1 MHPFLQRL
9 TIGAFDVHAAVQL
22 PLRIPLTLIACAGLV
37 LGLSMGT
44 RHVQGLFMLPLL
56 QEHGWGRETFS
67 LALGLQMLV
76 WGVMQPVTGFIADRY
91 GTGRV
96 VFAGCIVYA
105 AGLVV
110 EAHATTTL
118 LLSLGTGVV
127 TGMGLTA
134 TTFAVVYGA
143 LSRRVPA
150 HLRGTAQG
158 LAGGIGGL
166 IQFVL
171 VPLAQAGISRI
182 GWSNTLQVLAVLIF
196 MASATAWALDDRRA
210 EEPAGGAAPEPAGPV
225 FRAALGHRGFW
236 LLNLGFVSCG
246 FQLSFLGA
254 HLPAFLRDSGM
265 AVSAG
270 VNAIA
275 IIALANAA
283 GTYVCGRLADRY
295 RPKYLLS
302 GLYTVRTLAMI
313 AFVALPL
320 TPGTLYA
327 FALVMGATWLG
338 TVPLTSAVLAQIF
351 GVRYIGALFGLVFLG
366 HQLGGFLG
374 AWLGG
379 VVHDATASYQW
390 MWSISIALGVASV
403 GLNLPIRDRSV
414 EHTLRVVPA

>member
-1 MHPFLQRL
+1 MMTAGVRF
-9 TIGAFDVHAAVQL
+9 
-22 PLRIPLTLIACAGLV
+22 RIPLALIVCAGLV

-56 QEHGWGRETFS
+56 EEHGWGRETFS

-76 WGVMQPVTGFIADRY
+76 WGVMQPVIGLVADRY

-96 VFAGCIVYA
+96 IAVGCLTYA
-105 AGLVV
+105 IGLVM
-110 EAHATTTL
+110 EAHASSAL
-118 LLSLGTGVV
+118 LLSIGTGLVI
-127 TGMGLTA
+127 GLGLTA

-143 LSRRVPA
+143 LSRRVPP

-166 IQFVL
+166 VQFLL
-171 VPLAQAGISRI
+171 VPLTQAGISHI
-182 GWSNTLQVLAVLIF
+182 GWSSTLQVTAALIF
-196 MASATAWALDDRRA
+196 VASATAWVLDDRTA
-210 EEPAGGAAPEPAGPV
+210 EDAVGAAPPRPDAWPV
-225 FRAALGHRGFW
+225 VRAALHHSGFW

-265 AVSAG
+265 DVSAG

-283 GTYVCGRLADRY
+283 GTYLCGRLADRF

-302 GLYTVRTLAMI
+302 GLYTLRTGAMI
-313 AFVALPL
+313 AFVTMPL
-320 TPGTLYA
+320 TPVTLYA
-327 FALVMGATWLG
+327 FSLVMGATWLG
-338 TVPLTSAVLAQIF
+338 TVPLTSGVLAQIF
-351 GVRYIGALFGLVFLG
+351 GVRYIGTLFGLVFLG
-366 HQLGGFLG
+366 HQLGGFVG

-379 VVHDATASYQW
+379 VVYDATHSYQW
-390 MWSISIALGVASV
+390 MWSISIALGLASV
-403 GLNLPIRDRSV
+403 LLNLPIRDRSV
-414 EHTLRVVPA
+414 EHSLRVAPA